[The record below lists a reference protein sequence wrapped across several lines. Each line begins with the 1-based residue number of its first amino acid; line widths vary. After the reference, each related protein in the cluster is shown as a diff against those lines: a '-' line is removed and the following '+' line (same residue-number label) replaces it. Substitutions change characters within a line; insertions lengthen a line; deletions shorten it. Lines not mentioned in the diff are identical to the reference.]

1 MNPFYVLAAFV
12 VLFGG
17 LLILQ
22 KGCDNKALHL
32 LCFFVIAYSI
42 RYVNDSQL
50 AWAVELFF
58 ILIISKIRPIIIRD
72 NRWYCYFIL
81 FAIFSM
87 FYSENPIRGI
97 PGIVM
102 YSFPLFYYA
111 LTYLAIR
118 KTTDVGYLFFSIINS
133 LWLILVLCISSIF
146 VDYVFV
152 YYGMAICIVPVYL
165 YFQTKKRKYIFL
177 FLICL
182 LPALLL
188 VKRTPVLGISVSM
201 MVFSMLMFKWKAII
215 PTILA
220 VLLGM
225 IVVLSI
231 PSFREKVFY
240 GNESLELR
248 DIMES
253 DDATENVNTSGRILF
268 WNLAWNK
275 FYGKS
280 PYWGVGQGTVKAYI
294 QSNKNE
300 YKDTFSLM
308 HNDWLLILCEQ
319 GMIGV
324 SLMLIFFVGIFRKC
338 IKYSS
343 KRYPKD
349 LRLLSSACAGSYAST
364 MIHMF
369 FENCMNTL
377 VFSTSFMFYA
387 LLNIYVRRFYLYS
400 NQNSI

>member
-1 MNPFYVLAAFV
+1 MDPFYVLAAFV

-22 KGCDNKALHL
+22 RGCDNKALHL
-32 LCFFVIAYSI
+32 LRFFVIAYSI

-81 FAIFSM
+81 FVIFSL

-97 PGIVM
+97 PGLVM
-102 YSFPLFYYA
+102 YSFPLFYYT
-111 LTYLAIR
+111 LTYQAIK

-133 LWLILVLCISSIF
+133 LWLALVLCISSIF

-152 YYGMAICIVPVYL
+152 YYGMAICIVPAYL
-165 YFQTKKRKYIFL
+165 YLLTKKRKYIIL

-182 LPALLL
+182 LPALLF
-188 VKRTPVLGISVSM
+188 VKRTPVLGIFASM

-215 PTILA
+215 PTLLA
-220 VLLGM
+220 VLLGLV
-225 IVVLSI
+225 IVLNI

-240 GNESLELR
+240 GNEYIDLR
-248 DIMES
+248 NIRGYA
-253 DDATENVNTSGRILF
+253 DAVENVNMNGRLVF
-268 WNLAWNK
+268 WNIALEK
-275 FYGKS
+275 YFEKS
-280 PYWGVGQGTVKAYI
+280 PFWGAGQGTVKAYL
-294 QSNKNE
+294 QSHENE

-308 HNDWLLILCEQ
+308 HNDWILILCEQ
-319 GMIGV
+319 GLIGVSILILFMIGV
-324 SLMLIFFVGIFRKC
+324 LRKC
-338 IKYSS
+338 IEYSS

-349 LRLLSSACAGSYAST
+349 LRLISAACAGSFAST
-364 MIHMF
+364 IMHMF
-369 FENCMNTL
+369 FENCMNTF
-377 VFSTSFMFYA
+377 VFSTSFVFYA
-387 LLNIYVRRFYLYS
+387 LLNFYVRRYKIGL
-400 NQNSI
+400 N